1 MFSGDLRLA
10 WRRLVRNPGFTV
22 AAVLTIALGIGA
34 NTAVFTLVDT
44 ALLRPLPFPESDR
57 LAVLWENHAGQGKER
72 EKVSASNYLDW
83 RRESRAFSELTAW
96 IVWGLALTGSGEPE
110 ELTVVRASPNLF
122 RLAGVAPAL
131 GRGFTP
137 DEETSGRDHV
147 VVLSHA
153 FWTGRFGADPA
164 VLGRTLSLDGK
175 PHQIVGVMPASFR
188 FPDEAGVTMWL
199 PLGFTTSELLTRNER
214 VFNVIGRL
222 APGADLAGARAELAT
237 ITGRLSAA
245 HPETNRGWGAT
256 VRSAAEVAGAESRRP
271 LMLLLGAVGFV
282 LLIACAN
289 VGHLFLVRA
298 IDREREMA
306 LRVALGAKPG
316 RLVRLLLLES
326 ALVVFLGAALG
337 LAVAS
342 WSLPLVRALDPSLV
356 PGWHDPAV
364 DGRVLAFCV
373 ALLVSVTL
381 ACGLMPAL
389 RASSRAPAARRDS
402 GRLRRGVIIAE
413 VALSV
418 VLLAGAGLLFRS
430 LERLQRVDPGF
441 DPEHVLAATI
451 FLSGDKYNED
461 ALQSAFFATLVENL
475 RRLPGVEA
483 AGAVTTLPMNPIGND
498 YDLPFSADAQKPDPS
513 TERQEVD
520 FRVVEGDYFRAL
532 GIPLLRGRTMDG
544 RDRADAGR
552 VAVVNESLARRYFG
566 GADPV
571 GRRVWVG
578 GGLNQV
584 TIVGL
589 VADIRHRGLA
599 ARPRPELYVPSAQY
613 PHGGMTVVVRGTSE
627 PATLTRAL
635 KEQVFALHPDQ
646 PITSLVTLPDLV
658 SRSVA
663 PRRVQLLLLGG
674 FAALALVLAAVG
686 VYGVVAYAVG
696 RRTKEIGIRIAL
708 GATEGVVRRA
718 VIVPG
723 LGLAAIGV
731 VLGSV
736 GAWYVGRL
744 LAGELYEVSPHDPRT
759 LITAAAVLLG
769 VTWVAC
775 EIPAHRA
782 TRTDPVNV
790 LRSE

>member
-10 WRRLVRNPGFTV
+10 WRRLLRNPGFTA
-22 AAVLTIALGIGA
+22 AAVITLALGIGA
-34 NTAVFTLVDT
+34 NTAVFTLVDA
-44 ALLRPLPFPESDR
+44 ALLRPLPFPQPDR
-57 LAVLWENHAGQGKER
+57 LAVLWENHPAQGKER
-72 EKVSASNYLDW
+72 EKVSAANYLDW

-96 IVWGLALTGSGEPE
+96 IVWGFALTGSGDPE
-110 ELTVVRASPNLF
+110 ELTVVRASSNLF
-122 RLAGVAPAL
+122 RLAGVAPML
-131 GRGFTP
+131 GRGFVP
-137 DEETSGRDHV
+137 EEETQGRDRV

-153 FWTGRFGADPA
+153 FWTSRFGADPA
-164 VLGRTLSLDGK
+164 VLGRTLVLDGK
-175 PHQIVGVMPASFR
+175 PHQIIGVMPASFR
-188 FPDEAGVTMWL
+188 FPDEAGVTMWM
-199 PLGFTTSELLTRNER
+199 PLGFSESELLTRNER
-214 VFNVIGRL
+214 MFNVIGRL
-222 APGADLAGARAELAT
+222 APDADLAGARAELAT
-237 ITGRLSAA
+237 ITGRLGTA

-256 VRSAAEVAGAESRRP
+256 VLSAAEVSGAGSRRP

-306 LRVALGAKPG
+306 LRVALGANPG
-316 RLVRLLLLES
+316 RLLQLLLLES
-326 ALVVFLGAALG
+326 TLVVFLGTVLG

-342 WSLPLVRALDPSLV
+342 WSLPLVRALDPSLI

-364 DGRVLAFCV
+364 DGRVLAFCA
-373 ALLVSVTL
+373 ALLVLVTL
-381 ACGLMPAL
+381 ACGLVPAL
-389 RASSRAPAARRDS
+389 RASFLAPAARRDS
-402 GRLRRGVIIAE
+402 GRLRRGIIVTE

-441 DPEHVLAATI
+441 DPDHVLAATI
-451 FLSGDKYNED
+451 FLSGDEYNED
-461 ALQSAFFATLVENL
+461 SRQWAFFATLVENL

-483 AGAVTTLPMNPIGND
+483 AGAVTTLPMNPVGID
-498 YDLPFSADAQKPDPS
+498 YDLPFSADAQKPGAS
-513 TERQEVD
+513 AERQEVD

-532 GIPLLRGRTMDG
+532 GITLLRGRAMDG
-544 RDRADAGR
+544 RDRADAAR

-589 VADIRHRGLA
+589 VTDIRHRGLA

-613 PHGGMTVVVRGTSE
+613 PHGGMTVVVRGTDD
-627 PATLTRAL
+627 PTTLARAL
-635 KEQVFALHPDQ
+635 KDQVYSLHPNQ
-646 PITSLVTLPDLV
+646 PITSLATLPDLV

-696 RRTKEIGIRIAL
+696 RRTREIGIRIAL
-708 GATEGVVRRA
+708 GATESTVRRT
-718 VIVPG
+718 VLVPG

-731 VLGSV
+731 LLGAA

-744 LAGELYEVSPHDPRT
+744 LTGELYEVSPHDPRT
-759 LITAAAVLLG
+759 LVTAAAVLLC
-769 VTWVAC
+769 VAWMAC
-775 EIPAHRA
+775 EIPARRA